1 MNTPQHLQYAAS
13 HEWILIENGKAK
25 IGLTDHAQDA
35 LGDIVFISLP
45 EMGDR
50 LAAGDTACDVES
62 VKAVSDVYC
71 PIGGVV
77 TAVNESLV
85 DAPESINQDPYG
97 AWIFELEDISGE
109 SELLDAAAYIAFC
122 ECEA

>member
-1 MNTPQHLQYAAS
+1 MNTPENLKYAAS

-45 EMGDR
+45 EVGDR
-50 LAAGDTACDVES
+50 LSAGDVACDVES
-62 VKAVSDVYC
+62 VKAVSDVYS
-71 PIGGVV
+71 PLGGVV
-77 TAVNESLV
+77 TAVNDDLM
-85 DAPESINQDPYG
+85 DAPESINEDPYS

-109 SELLDAAAYIAFC
+109 GELLDAAAYTAYC
-122 ECEA
+122 VLED